1 MESKDRS
8 RYLMERIT
16 KGETITLDDDKRYVV
31 VEIVEQDN
39 KRYLYLVNDSQ
50 KEVVVAEEII
60 ENNDIIVETLD
71 DINKIMEISKIVVER
86 LR

>member
-1 MESKDRS
+1 
-8 RYLMERIT
+8 MERIT